1 MTNTKRAG
9 VILWG
14 LGALGSRVVK
24 AFGAGVDDLEI
35 VGAVDHDRR
44 LAGTTLAAAFPAA
57 AAPEVPIHADLGSC
71 LAGLSRPADVL
82 YHMTESHVPTIQPQL
97 EQAMTAG
104 LNVISASEGMFHPGL
119 RFNAV
124 ARALDACAIDSGVS
138 VVGCGINPGFI
149 FDSLVMVLGR
159 VTTAVTGV
167 TTSRVI
173 DVTGTGLH
181 DIDHVGFGL
190 PPDEFE
196 AKLATGRIVGHMSMP
211 ESIAAVGE
219 RFGLAVERIEE
230 SWQAHTSEQP
240 IESGS
245 DLGTI
250 EPGHVIGISQHGRGL
265 IGDQAAVVM
274 SLLMFYGPERFGHE
288 QVDDIV
294 IEGTHRVHA
303 TLTPAAVSI
312 QGAGLMI
319 MNATHDVIA
328 APPGLRNVLDFSIGG
343 RRRGGFELVVD
354 PARPPL
360 PGTTWLVRRWLRPSG
375 SSPSSGSG

>member
-1 MTNTKRAG
+1 MSQAKRTR

-14 LGALGSRVVK
+14 LGALGGRVVT

-35 VGAVDHDRR
+35 VGAVDHDTR
-44 LAGTTLAAAFPAA
+44 LEGRSLAAAFPEDS
-57 AAPEVPIHADLGSC
+57 APDVPIHGDLPSC
-71 LAGLSRPADVL
+71 VAALPRPADVL

-97 EQAMTAG
+97 EQAMAAG
-104 LNVISASEGMFHPGL
+104 LNVVSASEGMFHPGL
-119 RFNAV
+119 RFSEV
-124 ARALDACAIDSGVS
+124 ARALDACAVANGVS
-138 VVGCGINPGFI
+138 VVGCGINPGFV
-149 FDSLVMVLGR
+149 FDTLVLVLGR
-159 VTTAVTGV
+159 VTTAVTGLA
-167 TTSRVI
+167 TSRVI

-219 RFGLAVERIEE
+219 RFGLAVDRIEE
-230 SWQAHTSEQP
+230 SWQAHTSAEP
-240 IESGS
+240 IDSGS

-250 EPGHVIGISQHGRGL
+250 EPGRVVGIAQRGRGFV
-265 IGDQAAVVM
+265 GDKAAVTM
-274 SLLMFYGPERFGHE
+274 SLAMFYQPERFGQE
-288 QVDDIV
+288 QIDDIV

-303 TLTPAAVSI
+303 TLSPAAVSI

-354 PARPPL
+354 PARPPV
-360 PGTTWLVRRWLRPSG
+360 PGTTWLVRQALS
-375 SSPSSGSG
+375 